1 MHRDCRFE
9 SYLRSQQF
17 NLGRPEGLPFCFMF
31 WVYILENPSSTF
43 YVGQTANLAAAWLII
58 IEPTASTDITL
69 GRMDLGILFGPRLM
83 NREALPF
90 VVKSK
95 SNA

>member
-1 MHRDCRFE
+1 MNEKQCPEVRPHNYRT
-9 SYLRSQQF
+9 SPSQPVVMQF
-17 NLGRPEGLPFCFMF
+17 LAETASLPSQ
-31 WVYILENPSSTF
+31 P
-43 YVGQTANLAAAWLII
+43 AWLII